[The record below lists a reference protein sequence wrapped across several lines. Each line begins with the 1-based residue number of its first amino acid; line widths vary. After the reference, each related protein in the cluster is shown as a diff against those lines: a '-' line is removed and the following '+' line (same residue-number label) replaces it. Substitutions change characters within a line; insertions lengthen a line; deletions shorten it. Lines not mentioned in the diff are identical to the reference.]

1 MRILHITGEFPP
13 YFIGGLST
21 YLYEISRSLCS
32 RGHEIDVL
40 VIKGSDST
48 YRQEWLPECDGINV
62 AIRNFDAEGF
72 SKFSEGVFNVKD
84 IEHEFNVCKSIS
96 KTPDVVHIHDWY
108 GVLWASVIKYYYDIP
123 TIMTAHL
130 PLRSGF
136 TYTGHSIPMKVKMR
150 LEALGFRL
158 ADIIT
163 APSDFIARGLVS
175 EYNVPNKKIRIIPN
189 GVDTQ
194 YISPHR
200 NENKKEQVVLSVSR
214 MTEQKGI
221 EYLLESV
228 RYVTNEIQHVKFLIA
243 GDGPILGSLK
253 SMSNFLAISD
263 NVEFLGFTPRD
274 RLLELYRLS
283 DIFVSTSIYEPFGLV
298 ILEAMA
304 SGTPIVAFS
313 IGGIKEIVRDSV
325 DGFLVS
331 PCRVDLLSKSMVKI
345 LSNPQLKLK
354 CGNSARK
361 RALEYGW
368 KNVVTMLE
376 NAYKNAMERT

>member
-21 YLYEISRSLCS
+21 YIYEISRRLCS

-40 VIKGSDST
+40 VIKGSDSA

-62 AIRNFDAEGF
+62 VIRDFDVKGF
-72 SKFSEGVFNVKD
+72 SKFSEGVFNVSD
-84 IEHEFNVCKSIS
+84 IEHEFDVCKSIS
-96 KTPDVVHIHDWY
+96 KIPDVVHIHDWY
-108 GVLWASVIKYYYDIP
+108 GVLWASVIKYHYDIP

-150 LEALGFRL
+150 LEALGFRF
-158 ADIIT
+158 ADIII
-163 APSDFIARGLVS
+163 APSNFIARVLVS

-189 GVDTQ
+189 GIDTQ
-194 YISPHR
+194 YFSPSG
-200 NENKKEQVVLSVSR
+200 NENKKEKVVLLVSR

-221 EYLLESV
+221 EYLLESA
-228 RYVTNEIQHVKFLIA
+228 RYVINEILHVKFLIV
-243 GDGPILGSLK
+243 GDGPVLGSLK
-253 SMSNFLAISD
+253 SMSNLLAISD

-304 SGTPIVAFS
+304 SGTPIAAFS
-313 IGGIKEIVRDSV
+313 IGGLKEVVRDNV
-325 DGFLVS
+325 DGFLVP
-331 PCRVDLLSKSMVKI
+331 PCRIDLLSECVVKL
-345 LSNPQLKLK
+345 LSNPQLRLE
-354 CGNSARK
+354 CGNNARK
-361 RALEYGW
+361 RALEYDW

-376 NAYKNAMERT
+376 NAYKNTMERI